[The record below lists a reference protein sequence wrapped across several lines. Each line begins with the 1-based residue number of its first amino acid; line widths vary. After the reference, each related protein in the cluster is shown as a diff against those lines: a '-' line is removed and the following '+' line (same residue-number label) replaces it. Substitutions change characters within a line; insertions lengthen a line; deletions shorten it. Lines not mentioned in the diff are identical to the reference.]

1 VAAQLGAL
9 AGQRRGQDLEL
20 VAGRP
25 AAPPALGAPDDGD
38 VVGLVEAQQ
47 LAEPQLEAV
56 GDAAGDR
63 EGRARLAALDLRE
76 HRGADAAALREV
88 AEAEVHRLAQGA
100 DAGADLDLVV
110 DLLVG
115 DGHGEMR
122 TLSRT
127 SV

>member
-20 VAGRP
+20 VAGGP
-25 AAPPALGAPDDGD
+25 APAPALGAADDRD
-38 VVGLVEAQQ
+38 RVGLVQAQQ
-47 LAEPQLEAV
+47 LAEAQLQAE
-56 GDAAGDR
+56 GDAGGDGER
-63 EGRARLAALDLRE
+63 RRGLAALDLRE

-88 AEAEVHRLAQGA
+88 AQRQVHRLAQRA
-100 DAGADLDLVV
+100 DPRADLDLVI

-115 DGHGEMR
+115 DGHDDAR